1 MVDFFIKNNLLL
13 EIALGRSYDSYH
25 NFTENW
31 DEIHS
36 SFTHKVSASFL
47 DYNYK
52 ISGAHFT
59 KHLKPK
65 FV

>member
-1 MVDFFIKNNLLL
+1 MVYFFVKNNLLL
-13 EIALGRSYDSYH
+13 EIAPGRSYDFYH
-25 NFTENW
+25 NFTKNQ

-36 SFTHKVSASFL
+36 SFTYKVSASFL
-47 DYNYK
+47 GYNCK

-65 FV
+65 FL